1 MIVTVEGQTFN
12 TNALNGFDE
21 QMFMEAFRGKVS
33 CDINKAWKQV
43 KVHIEQP
50 QIKVKTKK
58 KRK

>member
-12 TNALNGFDE
+12 TDALNGFDE
-21 QMFMEAFRGKVS
+21 QMFMEAFRGVVR

-43 KVHIEQP
+43 SKHIEQP
-50 QIKVKTKK
+50 VLKKKPKK